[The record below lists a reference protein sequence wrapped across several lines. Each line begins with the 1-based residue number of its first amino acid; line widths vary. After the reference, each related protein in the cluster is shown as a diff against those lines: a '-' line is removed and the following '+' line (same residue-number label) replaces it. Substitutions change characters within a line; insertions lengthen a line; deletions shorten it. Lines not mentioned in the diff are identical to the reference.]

1 MNVYSVNSGDI
12 SSSVFDIVEADD
24 TASLLNHT
32 PSTKILGLDKS
43 TNDLYFYDGT
53 DWQLMSGG
61 VTSGSVPAQVTGLSL
76 QAADQSILV
85 SWNSVAN
92 TTNYKVYMTSA
103 SVETLAGITSAL
115 SYNVSGLT
123 NGVSHTFSVLAS
135 NSFGDGVRSTSAQAT
150 PSQNLPAQ
158 VTGLSATAIGITSAA
173 ISWDSVVG
181 AVSYKTYITPAGG
194 EEVLAETSNVANDIV
209 TNLTANTAYT
219 FKVAAVSIG
228 GEGTKSSGVIITTQR
243 NLPSSVGTITL
254 LATSGTITLNWGAAT
269 DALSYQIERSTTSG
283 SGFSTITTT
292 SATTYV
298 NTGLTNGTTYYY
310 RIVSINNTGNSS
322 PSSVYGATPDVS
334 SFVEYT
340 DSSLYQSFSG
350 MMTDIEPN
358 EGNIPS
364 QGRTY
369 STGIPV
375 PRQLLSGAYYD
386 YIDITFANMSLSAA
400 NGMKIFVKPNTPY
413 ADSGA
418 ILSAAVTQNIT
429 TGWLSAAVN
438 ISAAEDTTTPTF
450 KTIRFNL
457 GTTFNGQSPDQMIFK
472 MFVPPLS
479 AAKYARTFT
488 TCGAASYE
496 KNSMYSSFSRNT
508 FSNINLPSNWRIG
521 LARADGDM
529 LANQQQSLSASNWTF
544 ATGQEV
550 ESYYPPSPSSI
561 PWMLIKW
568 HQVGTVNRKIIEM
581 VGDSIMQGYGDRG
594 LILSVDGITE
604 RLNFNNKTQNTNKFF
619 VNFGQSGSIPEE
631 YLSRWEG
638 MARSTSASAMVYSI
652 FSPNGYFDNGTI
664 IDARIPAMSANCV
677 LAENLAA
684 QYGRVF
690 IPCWITNTNIYQLNT
705 LPASAAS
712 QNTTY
717 KAKEL
722 YDWAIARYGN
732 RLLNLQSAIDDETNT
747 IGINMDAAYTQ
758 DQTHPNENGINAL
771 GSLAISQ
778 FDTVYANCL
787 AAM

>member
-135 NSFGDGVRSTSAQAT
+135 NTFGDGVRSTSAQAT
-150 PSQNLPAQ
+150 PSQNLPGQ
-158 VTGLSATAIGITSAA
+158 VTGLSATSIGITSAA
-173 ISWDSVVG
+173 ISWGSVVG

-194 EEVLAETSNVANDIV
+194 EEVLAETSNVPNDIV
-209 TNLTANTAYT
+209 TNLTANTTYT

-228 GEGTKSSGVIITTQR
+228 GEGTKSSGLIVTTQR
-243 NLPSSVGTITL
+243 NLPASVGTITL
-254 LATSGTITLNWGAAT
+254 LSTSGTITLNWGAAT
-269 DALSYQIERSTTSG
+269 DALTYQIERSTISG
-283 SGFSTITTT
+283 SGFSTIATT

-298 NTGLTNGTTYYY
+298 NTGLNNGTTYYY
-310 RIVSINNTGNSS
+310 RIISINNTGVSS
-322 PSSVYGATPDVS
+322 PSNQVS
-334 SFVEYT
+334 GVPEVSTFTEFK
-340 DSSLYQSFSG
+340 DSSIYTSFSG
-350 MMTDIEPN
+350 MMTDVEPD
-358 EGNIPS
+358 ESNIPA

-369 STGIPV
+369 CTTLLFPLVLTGSST
-375 PRQLLSGAYYD
+375 YD
-386 YIDITFANMSLSAA
+386 YVDITFANMSSATST
-400 NGMKIFVKPNTPY
+400 GMKVYIKRNLPY
-413 ADSGA
+413 IGDAGV
-418 ILSAAVTQNIT
+418 ITSAAVTGNIT
-429 TGWLSAAVN
+429 TGWVSAAVN

-450 KTIRFNL
+450 KTIRFPF
-457 GTTFNGQSPDQMIFK
+457 GTPVTGEDTITIK

-488 TCGAASYE
+488 TCGADSYSM
-496 KNSMYSSFSRNT
+496 NSMFDSLSKDVFSYR
-508 FSNINLPSNWRIG
+508 NLPSNWRLAIG
-521 LARADGDM
+521 YTNGDKLADQATGS
-529 LANQQQSLSASNWTF
+529 NLSAWTVS
-544 ATGQEV
+544 TGAEIGSFV
-550 ESYYPPSPSSI
+550 KPYGSSV
-561 PWMLIKW
+561 PWMLMKW
-568 HQVGTVNRKIIEM
+568 HQTGTSAKKIIEM
-581 VGDSIMQGYGDRG
+581 VGDSIMQGYGDYG
-594 LILSVDGITE
+594 SVLSVQGITS
-604 RLNFNNKTQNTNKFF
+604 RLNFNDKSQNTNKFF

-638 MARSTSASAMVYSI
+638 LARSTSATAMVYSI
-652 FSPNGYFDNGTI
+652 FSPNGYFDQGNPI
-664 IDARIPAMSANCV
+664 ESRIPAMSANCV
-677 LAENLAA
+677 LAETLAE

-712 QNTTY
+712 QNSTFI
-717 KAKEL
+717 AKRL

-732 RLLNLQSAIDDETNT
+732 RLLNLQPAIDDETNT
-747 IGINMDAAYTQ
+747 IGINMDAAYTT

-778 FDTVYANCL
+778 FDTVYTNCL